1 MEIWKR
7 KLVNTNKFRVP
18 ALRFKDY
25 GGYCNSPEGTTSY
38 FEYWDKE
45 SRRCIYGDY
54 FDGDYISGYN
64 YYYLNYSPILLVR
77 EKVDSTTGKV
87 SYERVVD
94 FPDFWD
100 FDYFYFNYLDE
111 SEKLGKHAAVIKT
124 RGRGYSF
131 KGGSM
136 LARNF
141 SLIPGSKSY
150 AVASGQEYLTKDGIL
165 SKCWDVLSFMDEHT
179 AWGKRK
185 HRKDLP
191 MHKRASYL
199 ENVNGKLTEKGYKSE
214 VIGITLGNDTHK
226 ARGKRGKLML
236 WEESGSNSRLL
247 DAWNIA
253 RPSFEQNRQ
262 TFGLMVAFG
271 TGGDDGNGF
280 TGLRELFN
288 NTDGYNIHGIDNI
301 FEPGSGNTKVGF
313 FVPESSNYRS
323 DVDGNSLVEESLVLI
338 EDDRAKIRNNAKS
351 KRTYDQYVAEHPLTP
366 SEALL
371 RVKGNI
377 FPLTDLLEH
386 LSWLEGNDTAN
397 TFGNKGSLVFDDS
410 GKLAWI
416 PQPHGV
422 YIKDFPLNGDYDADT
437 SIMVWEHPV
446 DNTPNGLYV
455 CGCLLPGEKVL
466 TDSGLK
472 SIETVTME
480 DKLINKEGDIVDII
494 NLQTREKVEHD
505 VFKVKLSNS
514 FRTTTF
520 TSEHPIYVSKS
531 GYNSNKTLNEDLFNF
546 DFKRTDEIV
555 EGDWIKYP
563 NIYTKEIYYD
573 HVKLWNDYL
582 VNNCQ
587 ESINPLLEKDFWW
600 FVGLWLGDGYC
611 YDKTGSV
618 NISFNKA
625 EEYYIAKAKDVIVKL
640 FDRSPSYRERGNS
653 VEISFNHRQFTNF
666 LTTNFG
672 AYADGKYVSEWVK
685 YINVEYKKSLL
696 LGYLA
701 SDGCITF
708 HTNGYYSTEFVSVSL
723 ELLEG
728 VQDILF
734 SLGVVSNLSKLRDA
748 KKSTIKGRE
757 VNIKD
762 TYHLRFGHNDSILFK
777 SLIDDKN
784 DLKLKKMNSLNCKE
798 TRTRGK
804 NGCFIS
810 NDGKYIYFQIK
821 SIESFK
827 YTGLVYN
834 FECDTNTFLSRYIT
848 THNCD
853 PYDHDKSSS
862 GSLGSLFVYKRFHDF
877 DGTYNCLVAEYTAR
891 PNAGAD
897 AFYENCRRIALYY
910 NAKILYENQVKG
922 MHTYFKH
929 KNSEFLLADT
939 PTFLKDVTKVKD
951 SVSLS
956 RGKGIHMPKQ
966 IKDFLE
972 GKTRDWMLEEVSD
985 GKLNLHMIYSIPL
998 LRELIAYDGE
1008 INTDRVIAFFLC
1020 IAQNI
1025 EMQNVHVRKKEDYIK
1040 DNDFFARVHFRDK
1053 IRENYFGR

>member
-77 EKVDSTTGKV
+77 DKVDSVTGKV
-87 SYERVVD
+87 TYERVVD

-111 SEKLGKHAAVIKT
+111 AEKLGKHAAVIKT

-271 TGGDDGNGF
+271 TGGDDGDGF

-323 DVDGNSLVEESLVLI
+323 DADGNSLVEESLVLI

-410 GKLAWI
+410 GKLAWV

-446 DNTPNGLYV
+446 DNTPNGLYI
-455 CGCLLPGEKVL
+455 CG
-466 TDSGLK
+466 
-472 SIETVTME
+472 
-480 DKLINKEGDIVDII
+480 
-494 NLQTREKVEHD
+494 
-505 VFKVKLSNS
+505 
-514 FRTTTF
+514 
-520 TSEHPIYVSKS
+520 
-531 GYNSNKTLNEDLFNF
+531 
-546 DFKRTDEIV
+546 
-555 EGDWIKYP
+555 
-563 NIYTKEIYYD
+563 
-573 HVKLWNDYL
+573 
-582 VNNCQ
+582 
-587 ESINPLLEKDFWW
+587 
-600 FVGLWLGDGYC
+600 
-611 YDKTGSV
+611 
-618 NISFNKA
+618 
-625 EEYYIAKAKDVIVKL
+625 
-640 FDRSPSYRERGNS
+640 
-653 VEISFNHRQFTNF
+653 
-666 LTTNFG
+666 
-672 AYADGKYVSEWVK
+672 
-685 YINVEYKKSLL
+685 
-696 LGYLA
+696 
-701 SDGCITF
+701 
-708 HTNGYYSTEFVSVSL
+708 
-723 ELLEG
+723 
-728 VQDILF
+728 
-734 SLGVVSNLSKLRDA
+734 
-748 KKSTIKGRE
+748 
-757 VNIKD
+757 
-762 TYHLRFGHNDSILFK
+762 
-777 SLIDDKN
+777 
-784 DLKLKKMNSLNCKE
+784 
-798 TRTRGK
+798 
-804 NGCFIS
+804 
-810 NDGKYIYFQIK
+810 
-821 SIESFK
+821 
-827 YTGLVYN
+827 
-834 FECDTNTFLSRYIT
+834 
-848 THNCD
+848 CD

-862 GSLGSLFVYKRFHDF
+862 GSLGSMFVYKRFHDF

-897 AFYENCRRIALYY
+897 AFYENCRRLALYY
-910 NAKILYENQVKG
+910 NAIILYENQVKG

-972 GKTRDWMLEEVSD
+972 GKTRDWMLQEVSD

-998 LRELIAYDGE
+998 LKELIAYDGE

-1020 IAQNI
+1020 IAQNL
-1025 EMQNVHVRKKEDYIK
+1025 EMQNVHVRKKEEYIK
-1040 DNDFFARVHFRDK
+1040 ENDFFARVHFRDK
-1053 IRENYFGR
+1053 IRESYFGR